1 VIDPGADAD
10 AIIARLEQLRL
21 RPRYILLTH
30 GHFDHIAALP
40 ALAAYA
46 GDPVIGIHRDDRDYL
61 GAGAQGVHRASFTAV
76 AGNAAYV
83 DALWEAM
90 PDATLSLEEGS
101 VIGPLVTLHLP
112 GHSPGSAAFYDKS
125 AGVLFSGDTLF
136 QGGYGRTDLP
146 GGSWPQLR
154 QSLSRLF
161 TLDRGIGV
169 YPGHGGTTTIGE
181 ASDALQ

>member
-1 VIDPGADAD
+1 
-10 AIIARLEQLRL
+10 
-21 RPRYILLTH
+21 
-30 GHFDHIAALP
+30 
-40 ALAAYA
+40 
-46 GDPVIGIHRDDRDYL
+46 
-61 GAGAQGVHRASFTAV
+61 V

-90 PDATLSLEEGS
+90 PDATVSLEEGS

-112 GHSPGSAAFYDKS
+112 GHSPGSVAFYDES

-136 QGGYGRTDLP
+136 QDGFGRTDLP

-154 QSLSRLF
+154 QSLARLF
-161 TLDRGIGV
+161 TLDRNTAV